1 MTDFVYLG
9 AWVATT
15 ERDLRVRK
23 AKAYAACHKLKKM
36 WKSDLRGGLKIRLFV
51 ATVESILLHGYET
64 CTLTEP
70 LKKRID
76 SCYTLML
83 RMALNVDWKQ
93 RKTNKEVYGNLPRA
107 TMKIQERRMRL
118 AGHIHRHPE
127 LVANRLLFWEP
138 THGVRSR
145 GRPATTY
152 VDSLR
157 ADTGLNDT
165 GEMGGLMADRVLLRQ
180 RINTRTLKPP

>member
-9 AWVATT
+9 AWIATT
-15 ERDLRVRK
+15 ERNLQVRK
-23 AKAYAACHKLKKM
+23 AKAWAACHKLKKM
-36 WKSDLRGGLKIRLFV
+36 WKSDLRRGLKIRLFV
-51 ATVESILLHGYET
+51 ATVESILLYGSET
-64 CTLTEP
+64 WTLTES

-76 SCYTLML
+76 GCYTRML

-127 LVANRLLFWEP
+127 LVANRLLLWEP

-145 GRPATTY
+145 GRPAKTY

-165 GEMGGLMADRVLLRQ
+165 GEMGGLMADRVLWRQ